1 MKLTE
6 KDIDQLTAA
15 MFIFVHAAERVVR
28 ELAQHYE
35 AIDRDSQQYK
45 QFVKIYG
52 KLRADQWLRET
63 EKQIMLQAKGNMMH
77 RWLDAAHKL
86 IAATDQA
93 TDVGMMSGHDG
104 VPASDIFGAMLNDSQ
119 WMIRLFLLQGNLN
132 PDDYIKAESAIKLLW
147 DKNHQP
153 VSSDLINLFRPQV

>member
-1 MKLTE
+1 
-6 KDIDQLTAA
+6 
-15 MFIFVHAAERVVR
+15 VR
-28 ELAQHYE
+28 EIANHYE

-45 QFVKIYG
+45 QLVKTYG
-52 KLRADQWLRET
+52 KLKADQWLRET

-104 VPASDIFGAMLNDSQ
+104 VDSCELFTAMLNDSQ
-119 WMIRLFLLQGNLN
+119 WMIRLYLLQGNIN
-132 PDDYIKAESAIKLLW
+132 PDDYIKVESAIKLLW
-147 DKNHQP
+147 DKTNQP
-153 VSSDLINLFRPQV
+153 VTTDLINLFRPNI